1 MANQSDTGE
10 EGSMRLKKGSRSEWS
25 RVRLALRIKESGDL
39 KEIVVGSIPPSG
51 FTNFVVKTPEDDNR
65 ERLTCSD
72 CGWIHY
78 ENPRVI
84 VSAVVVHDN
93 QILLCRRAIRPRYGF
108 WTIPGGFMELG
119 ETPEEGAQRE
129 VLEEAGARVL
139 IRQLL
144 AVYAIPRIGQVHLTY
159 LADLSEP
166 EFSAGTESLDVR
178 LFPLNRSEL
187 PWDELAFPVN
197 HWALRD
203 FLCLEGRPVAQPFVA
218 TPEDL
223 TQRMS
228 KVEHH
233 PDFPPP
239 EGCRA
244 ATPITIRSIQTS

>member
-1 MANQSDTGE
+1 M
-10 EGSMRLKKGSRSEWS
+10 
-25 RVRLALRIKESGDL
+25 RLALRIKESGDL
-39 KEIVVGSIPPSG
+39 KEIGVGSIPPSG

-203 FLCLEGRPVAQPFVA
+203 FLSLEGRPVAQPFVA